1 VGQFTGRARASLQG
15 KPKFDSAPVA
25 VQLSMTSP
33 ELPAEVR
40 RFVLTSIPSV
50 PYLEALLL
58 LRADPAQAW
67 NAGHLSRRLYVPERT
82 GAELIALLTAS
93 GIAQAG
99 EQAGTVRYAPTP
111 ELAPVLDE
119 VARAYAA
126 DLVTVTELIHSRI
139 DRRAQRFADAFRF
152 RKE

>member
-1 VGQFTGRARASLQG
+1 
-15 KPKFDSAPVA
+15 
-25 VQLSMTSP
+25 MTSP

-58 LRADPAQAW
+58 LRSNPGQAW
-67 NAGHLSRRLYVPERT
+67 DAGHLARRLYVPERT
-82 GAELIALLTAS
+82 GAELIALLMAS
-93 GIAQAG
+93 GIAGPA
-99 EQAGTVRYAPTP
+99 EPAHAVRYAPTQ
-111 ELAPVLDE
+111 ELASVLDE